1 MKRTQ
6 IDTLI
11 INSPYEKPS
20 EFWKYDPKTR
30 LSERVAGRRPAGYV
44 IASGRSGS
52 YDDSGLIVEIPR
64 VNKIRERVGSW
75 REKG

>member
-30 LSERVAGRRPAGYV
+30 LFERVAGRRPAV
-44 IASGRSGS
+44 TSSPPPVRI
-52 YDDSGLIVEIPR
+52 L
-64 VNKIRERVGSW
+64 
-75 REKG
+75 